1 MPATRGTEMPTA
13 KQIALIH
20 VARRELGLD
29 DDQYR
34 AVLSLYGGGVESSK
48 ELDRAGFDSVIAYF
62 NRCGFRSEWMKR
74 SYGARPGMATPA
86 QINLIRDLW
95 LEWSGSD
102 DEIALNRWI
111 ERSFHV
117 TTLRFLTPDVAG
129 KAINGLRAMIARQKE
144 SGRLKSDR

>member
-1 MPATRGTEMPTA
+1 MPTA
-13 KQIALIH
+13 KQVALIH

-34 AVLSLYGGGVESSK
+34 AILSLYGGGVESSK
-48 ELDRAGFDSVIAYF
+48 ELDRVGFDSVIEHF

-86 QINLIRDLW
+86 QVNLIRDLW
-95 LEWSGSD
+95 LEWSGLD
-102 DEIALNRWI
+102 DETSLNRWI

-117 TTLRFLTPDVAG
+117 AALRFLTPDVAG
-129 KAINGLRAMIARQKE
+129 KAINGLRAMIARQNE
-144 SGRLKSDR
+144 SGHLESDR